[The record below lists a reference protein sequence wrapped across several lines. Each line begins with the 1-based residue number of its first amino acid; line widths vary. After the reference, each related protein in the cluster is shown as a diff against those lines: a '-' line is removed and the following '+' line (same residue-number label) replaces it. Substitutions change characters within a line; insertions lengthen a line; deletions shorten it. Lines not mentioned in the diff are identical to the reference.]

1 MFLDAA
7 RSSSATS
14 VPSLPRLGRAIVAA
28 MLSAALVPA
37 ARASV
42 PGDFDI
48 VSVNGTTIR
57 QSEVLE
63 RLWKRYGS
71 QTLDDMVDELLIRQA
86 AVAKKIT
93 ASNADIDRRFARLQ
107 SQFGSRELLVSQLEQ
122 AGTSVAKVREDLSD
136 EIVRERLIVEAKGI
150 KIDDAELKKA
160 FDTNKDKLGKP
171 EAVHL
176 RHILAK
182 TEAEANE
189 LVAKVKAGADFQTLA
204 REKSLAASGKAAGGD
219 YGFVSRGMLPPEID
233 EVAFS
238 LKAGEVKIIT
248 GPRCSHI
255 LQVVEKRAPQ
265 SASFDGVKND
275 LREMLLAEKM
285 KEASAPFLLELRRK
299 ADIKTPIQTRP
310 AAKPNTK

>member
-1 MFLDAA
+1 MFHAIAA
-7 RSSSATS
+7 VLLIAAP
-14 VPSLPRLGRAIVAA
+14 VRAAGA
-28 MLSAALVPA
+28 N
-37 ARASV
+37 V
-42 PGDFDI
+42 PGDFDV

-71 QTLDDMVDELLIRQA
+71 QTLEEMVDELLMRQA
-86 AVAKKIT
+86 AASKKIT
-93 ASNADIDRRFARLQ
+93 ASSSDIDRRFARLQ

-122 AGTSVAKVREDLSD
+122 AGTTVAKVREDLAD

-160 FDTNKDKLGKP
+160 FDANKDKLGKP

-189 LVAKVKAGADFQTLA
+189 IVAKVKAGADFQTLA

-233 EVAFS
+233 EIAFS
-238 LKAGEVKIIT
+238 LKAGEIKVVP
-248 GPRCSHI
+248 GPRGQHI
-255 LQVVEKRAPQ
+255 LQVVEKRAAQ
-265 SASFDGVKND
+265 SASFEEVKAD
-275 LREMLLAEKM
+275 LREMLLAEKI

-299 ADIKTPIQTRP
+299 ADIKTPNQP
-310 AAKPNTK
+310 AKAKTKTK